1 MNGEKNYTDAKIGA
15 GIAGYC
21 ISKTSA
27 NKKLAWAFLRYLL
40 SREGQQAMA
49 LHGLNLAS
57 IRKDL
62 SDPKVANWGKG
73 YENLNLEAY
82 TWGSEYKMCP
92 EFFKYAPIAAKKSID
107 TAVRELFNDGT
118 NMKLTIDKAISNCKK
133 AIDDAFAE
141 AE

>member
-1 MNGEKNYTDAKIGA
+1 
-15 GIAGYC
+15 
-21 ISKTSA
+21 
-27 NKKLAWAFLRYLL
+27 
-40 SREGQQAMA
+40 
-49 LHGLNLAS
+49 
-57 IRKDL
+57 
-62 SDPKVANWGKG
+62 
-73 YENLNLEAY
+73 
-82 TWGSEYKMCP
+82 MCP